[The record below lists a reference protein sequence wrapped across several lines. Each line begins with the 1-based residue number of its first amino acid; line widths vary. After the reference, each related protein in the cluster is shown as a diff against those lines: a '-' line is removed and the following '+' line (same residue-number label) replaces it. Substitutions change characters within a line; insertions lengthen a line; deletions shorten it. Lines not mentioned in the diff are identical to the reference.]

1 MMWALVIRFMPRRM
15 RQARIHKLLER
26 LEAWESEGRDL
37 LAQLVELTDQ
47 GDDIHC
53 EVLRVLEL
61 LER

>member
-1 MMWALVIRFMPRRM
+1 MWALVIRFMPRRM
-15 RQARIHKLLER
+15 RQARINKLLER
-26 LEAWESEGRDL
+26 LVAWESEGRDL

>member
-1 MMWALVIRFMPRRM
+1 MWAYVIRLMPRRM
-15 RQARIHKLLER
+15 RQARIHQLLER